1 MSFGKKVRGHNLFK
15 LTITLVTATIVAA
28 NGVVAEPREKPRT
41 KPNSEQEPKLWL
53 RYAGKEGKPAAG
65 KRVVLIVGEQEY
77 RSEESLP
84 MLARL
89 LSERHGFACTVLFSI
104 NPKTGFYDPSVLNNI
119 PGLHNLK
126 DADLLIL
133 SVRFLNPEG
142 EQQQMLTEYLRSGRP
157 VIGIRTT
164 THGFRGA
171 MQSFA
176 GPLFGKSGGHHARHG
191 YQGTR
196 GVLNENERKHPV
208 LTGVK
213 DVFGPVDVYIAP
225 SDMLDK
231 LKATPLV
238 YGQVL
243 ESLDPAS
250 AAVRGTKDKNGN
262 VHNDPMMPVV
272 WTHEH
277 AWPGGVKTRILT
289 STMGSSQCFVH
300 EGLRRI
306 IVNACYWTTGLEGKI
321 DGELDCDLVGQ
332 YKPTL
337 FKGHTTTKYWTERA
351 LTPEKLR

>member
-1 MSFGKKVRGHNLFK
+1 MFYLVM
-15 LTITLVTATIVAA
+15 TLVAATLVAA
-28 NGVVAEPREKPRT
+28 NRAVAEPPT
-41 KPNSEQEPKLWL
+41 KPKGVPESKLWL
-53 RYAGKEGKPAAG
+53 RYEGKEGNPGAG
-65 KRVVLIVGEQEY
+65 KRIVLIVGEQEY

-89 LSERHGFACTVLFSI
+89 LSERHGFDCTVLFSV

-119 PGLHNLK
+119 PGLHHLK

-142 EQQQMLTEYLRSGRP
+142 EQQRMLTDYLRSGRP

-164 THGFRGA
+164 THGFRGE

-176 GPLFGKSGGHHARHG
+176 GSFFGKSGGHHARHG
-191 YQGTR
+191 HQGTR
-196 GVLNENERKHPV
+196 GVLNEKERKHPV

-213 DVFGPVDVYIAP
+213 DVFGPIDPYIA
-225 SDMLDK
+225 STDMLDN
-231 LKATPLV
+231 LEATPLV

-243 ESLDPAS
+243 ENLDSKSPP
-250 AAVRGTKDKNGN
+250 VKGTKDKNGN
-262 VHNDPMMPVV
+262 VHNDPMMAVV

-277 AWPGGVKTRILT
+277 AWPGGAKTRILT

-306 IVNACYWTTGLEGKI
+306 MVNACYWMTGLQDKI
-321 DGELDCDLVGQ
+321 DADLNCDPVGE
-332 YKPTL
+332 YKPTM
-337 FKGHTTTKYWTERA
+337 FKGHTGTEYWTGRA